1 MAKKKYYAVQKGRV
15 PGVYLTW
22 DECKKQV
29 DGFSGAAFKS
39 FSTMEEARQFV
50 KGAAGKPD
58 VRAAE
63 TDGDGRE
70 NSNGIEDCA
79 SQRNFS
85 RTEGR
90 SDQERISNAED
101 KDSIREE
108 NAGEMEDDGWLE
120 ADAAPDAFS
129 VFDMMKENGGSEA
142 VAYVDGS
149 YYHPDR
155 KFSCGVVL
163 FWKGREFHFK
173 EAYTDP
179 DLASMRNV
187 AGEIKG
193 AQKAMEYCLKH
204 GISSLCIFHDYE
216 GIAKWCEGQWEA
228 KKEGTRAYRDFYRR
242 ASEKLTITFRKV
254 KGHSG
259 DTWNDLADRL
269 AKEALRLC

>member
-63 TDGDGRE
+63 TDVDGRE

-242 ASEKLTITFRKV
+242 ASEKLNITFRKV

>member
-1 MAKKKYYAVQKGRV
+1 
-15 PGVYLTW
+15 
-22 DECKKQV
+22 
-29 DGFSGAAFKS
+29 
-39 FSTMEEARQFV
+39 
-50 KGAAGKPD
+50 
-58 VRAAE
+58 
-63 TDGDGRE
+63 
-70 NSNGIEDCA
+70 
-79 SQRNFS
+79 
-85 RTEGR
+85 
-90 SDQERISNAED
+90 
-101 KDSIREE
+101 
-108 NAGEMEDDGWLE
+108 MEDDGWLE

-228 KKEGTRAYRDFYRR
+228 KKEGTRAYRDFHRR
-242 ASEKLTITFRKV
+242 ASEKLNITFRKV

>member
-22 DECKKQV
+22 EECKKQV

-39 FSTMEEARQFV
+39 FPAMEEARQFV

-63 TDGDGRE
+63 TDADGRE

-90 SDQERISNAED
+90 SDLERISNAEN
-101 KDSIREE
+101 KDSVRQE
-108 NAGEMEDDGWLE
+108 NAGEMEEDGWLE
-120 ADAAPDAFS
+120 ADAAPDTFS
-129 VFDMMKENGGSEA
+129 VFDMMKENGGPEA

-155 KFSCGVVL
+155 RFSCGVVL

-173 EAYTDP
+173 EAYSDP
-179 DLASMRNV
+179 ELASMRNV

-193 AQKAMEYCLKH
+193 AQNAMEYCLKH

-242 ASEKLTITFRKV
+242 ASEKLNLTFRKV

-269 AKEALRLC
+269 AKEALGLC

>member
-22 DECKKQV
+22 EECKKQV

-39 FSTMEEARQFV
+39 FPTMEEARQFV

-63 TDGDGRE
+63 TDADGWE

-90 SDQERISNAED
+90 SDLERISNAED
-101 KDSIREE
+101 KDSVRQE
-108 NAGEMEDDGWLE
+108 NAGEMEEDGWLE

-129 VFDMMKENGGSEA
+129 VFDMMKENGGPEA

-155 KFSCGVVL
+155 RFSCGVVL

-173 EAYTDP
+173 EAYSDP

-193 AQKAMEYCLKH
+193 AQNAMEYCLKH

-242 ASEKLTITFRKV
+242 ASEKLNITFRKV

-269 AKEALRLC
+269 AKEALGLC